1 MNELT
6 DLHEHI
12 LRGNVSEALQ
22 FYRNMDFKTF
32 YDSILFEAFEQPSLS
47 YYTFVLC
54 LLSEDETESL
64 HSLATKLLIHPL
76 CHIEGAYFS
85 ALYHVRR
92 ALELTSYQSIEDL
105 EMLLFLS
112 EVPDQVVSIEEA
124 TDAAYKII
132 ALEPTNQ
139 IAKEFIKKSRS
150 E

>member
-12 LRGNVSEALQ
+12 LSGNVSEALE
-22 FYRNMDFKTF
+22 FYQNMDFKPF
-32 YDSILFEAFEQPSLS
+32 YDSILFEAFEQPSIC

-54 LLSEDETESL
+54 LLSEDETVSL

-76 CHIEGAYFS
+76 CHMEGAYFS

-92 ALELTSYQSIEDL
+92 SLELTSYQSIEDL

-132 ALEPTNQ
+132 ALDPTNQ
-139 IAKEFIKKSRS
+139 TTKEFMKKIKK
-150 E
+150 